1 MELDCASRTHVG
13 LRRRLNEDAVLA
25 RPAQR
30 LFAVADGMGG
40 HDAGEVASR
49 LVVEGLAALPE
60 GRSVEASLAVATE
73 ALRAANRELR
83 IMAGG
88 GPEPRTIGTTVV
100 GLTVQEQRFGCFWSG
115 DSRAYRLRA
124 GSLVRLTRD
133 HSLVQ
138 ELVDAG
144 MLSERDAPHHPSA
157 NIVTRA
163 VGADEALEVEAI
175 TGDVHPGDRFLL
187 ASDGL
192 TRHVEDTEL
201 ELALAGRS
209 ASACADQLLELVLA
223 RGAYDNVSVI
233 IVDVS

>member
-13 LRRRLNEDAVLA
+13 LRRKLNEDAVLA

-49 LVVEGLAALPE
+49 QVVEALASLPDL
-60 GRSVEASLAVATE
+60 RSVEASLAAIVE
-73 ALRAANRELR
+73 ALQATHRELR
-83 IMAGG
+83 IMAAG
-88 GPEPRTIGTTVV
+88 GPETRTIGTTVV

-124 GSLVRLTRD
+124 GSLARLTRD

-157 NIVTRA
+157 NIITRA
-163 VGADEALEVEAI
+163 VGADEKLEVEAI
-175 TGDVHPGDRFLL
+175 TGDVRRGDRFLL

-192 TRHVEDTEL
+192 TRHVGDAEL
-201 ELALAGRS
+201 ELALASGS
-209 ASACADQLLELVLA
+209 PDECADHLLELVLA
-223 RGAYDNVSVI
+223 RGAYDNVSMVV
-233 IVDVS
+233 VDA